1 MVEMRIQAA
10 LAMRSSLLMES
21 LLRVIENGLEPQVA
35 RAVAGLVEELIP
47 GFLGKSRL
55 AHGLHGPFT
64 LAWYSV
70 ATGGRSKAFATHS
83 SLLTAATPGPLNQAS
98 STS

>member
-35 RAVAGLVEELIP
+35 RAVAGLVEELSP
-47 GFLGKSRL
+47 EFLGKKLL
-55 AHGLHGPFT
+55 AHGLDGSST
-64 LAWYSV
+64 LARQCGHWRPQN
-70 ATGGRSKAFATHS
+70 GRC
-83 SLLTAATPGPLNQAS
+83 GPL
-98 STS
+98 